1 MKEIENYVE
10 AFERIEERIVDDNK
24 FPVVKDSKIKRC
36 CRVALDFTKLLI
48 NYIDAIKE
56 KRKYQNEEA
65 INP

>member
-1 MKEIENYVE
+1 MKEIQNYVE

-24 FPVVKDSKIKRC
+24 FRVVKGSKITKC

-56 KRKYQNEEA
+56 KRK
-65 INP
+65 

>member
-36 CRVALDFTKLLI
+36 CQVALDFTKLLI
-48 NYIDAIKE
+48 NCIDAIKE
-56 KRKYQNEEA
+56 KRK
-65 INP
+65 